1 MPVVRNLA
9 AVGEKVKKN
18 TLRLAL
24 ETDFQLGG
32 IATPLRDYRM
42 AWTLHRYLGLD
53 LERIEDV
60 ELSPGHLPENGG
72 FSRFRATDEMD
83 KATIYLISNRFSGK
97 LLLPGQRNAD
107 YLLLVYGSWYADKF
121 PQFLASI
128 RPLPNIQTAFP
139 IEPQTVSR
147 RLNLLFE

>member
-1 MPVVRNLA
+1 MLVVRNLGP
-9 AVGEKVKKN
+9 VGEKIRKN
-18 TLRLAL
+18 TLHVGL
-24 ETDFQLGG
+24 ETDFLLGG

-42 AWTLHRYLGLD
+42 AWSLNRYLGID

-72 FSRFRATDEMD
+72 FSRFRAIEEMD

-121 PQFLASI
+121 PDLLASI
-128 RPLPNIQTAFP
+128 RPLPNIQTVFP